1 MLVNTNLRRFNM
13 NGNDIA
19 ININLEKK
27 MNFLFNYKYILF
39 LSYFFIFACSSVDSE
54 DKLAE
59 NNKKNVLKKEV
70 QENSKGIVL
79 IDDNGKLGDLFKSG
93 NNEIGSVNKF
103 LWQAS
108 LEVLSFLPISSADPF
123 SGIIVFGKS
132 KAPGSSQ
139 SYDATVY
146 ISDPALDAR
155 SLSVTVRSSNG
166 TISSA
171 AKREIESAILSRARQ
186 LRLKELD
193 L

>member
-1 MLVNTNLRRFNM
+1 M
-13 NGNDIA
+13 NYLFKCKSLLLLCVILHACSAAEKTENEKANDKKA
-19 ININLEKK
+19 TTTTTDQTEKK
-27 MNFLFNYKYILF
+27 
-39 LSYFFIFACSSVDSE
+39 
-54 DKLAE
+54 
-59 NNKKNVLKKEV
+59 
-70 QENSKGIVL
+70 GIIL

-93 NNEIGSVNKF
+93 SDEIGSVNKY

-108 LEVLSFLPISSADPF
+108 LEVLSFLPINSADPF
-123 SGIIVFGKS
+123 SGIIVFSKG

-146 ISDPALDAR
+146 ISNPALDAR

-166 TISSA
+166 TISSE

-186 LRLKELD
+186 LRLTELD

>member
-1 MLVNTNLRRFNM
+1 M
-13 NGNDIA
+13 NY
-19 ININLEKK
+19 
-27 MNFLFNYKYILF
+27 LFKCKSLLLICVILQ
-39 LSYFFIFACSSVDSE
+39 ACSTVEKTDI
-54 DKLAE
+54 DKA
-59 NNKKNVLKKEV
+59 NDKKATSTTIDQTKK
-70 QENSKGIVL
+70 KGIVL

-93 NNEIGSVNKF
+93 GDEIGSVNKY

-108 LEVLSFLPISSADPF
+108 IEVLSFLPINSADPF
-123 SGIIVFGKS
+123 SGIIVFGKG

-139 SYDATVY
+139 SYDATIY

-166 TISSA
+166 TISSE

>member
-1 MLVNTNLRRFNM
+1 M
-13 NGNDIA
+13 N
-19 ININLEKK
+19 
-27 MNFLFNYKYILF
+27 Y
-39 LSYFFIFACSSVDSE
+39 LSKCKSLLIICFVLQACSVAEKSDI
-54 DKLAE
+54 DKADE
-59 NNKKNVLKKEV
+59 EKATSATTDQTKK
-70 QENSKGIVL
+70 KGIVL
-79 IDDNGKLGDLFKSG
+79 IDESGKLGDLFKSG
-93 NNEIGSVNKF
+93 SDEIGSVNKY
-103 LWQAS
+103 LWQSS
-108 LEVLSFLPISSADPF
+108 LEVLSFLPIISADPF
-123 SGIIVFGKS
+123 SGIIMFGKG

-166 TISSA
+166 TVSSE

>member
-1 MLVNTNLRRFNM
+1 MNYLFKLKSLLMLC
-13 NGNDIA
+13 A
-19 ININLEKK
+19 ILQ
-27 MNFLFNYKYILF
+27 
-39 LSYFFIFACSSVDSE
+39 ACSTAEKSDI
-54 DKLAE
+54 DKSNEEKASISTTDQT
-59 NNKKNVLKKEV
+59 KK
-70 QENSKGIVL
+70 KGIVL

-93 NNEIGSVNKF
+93 GDEIGSVNKY

-108 LEVLSFLPISSADPF
+108 IEVLNFLPISSADPF
-123 SGIIVFGKS
+123 SGIIVFGKG

-139 SYDATVY
+139 AYDATVY

-166 TISSA
+166 IISSA

>member
-1 MLVNTNLRRFNM
+1 MNNLSKCM
-13 NGNDIA
+13 SLLLICIVLQACSTAEKTDINNA
-19 ININLEKK
+19 DEKK
-27 MNFLFNYKYILF
+27 VT
-39 LSYFFIFACSSVDSE
+39 STTTDQT
-54 DKLAE
+54 
-59 NNKKNVLKKEV
+59 KK
-70 QENSKGIVL
+70 KGIVL

-93 NNEIGSVNKF
+93 SDEIGSVNKY

-108 LEVLSFLPISSADPF
+108 LEVLSFLPINSADPF
-123 SGIIVFGKS
+123 SGIIVFGKG

>member
-1 MLVNTNLRRFNM
+1 M
-13 NGNDIA
+13 NYLFKFKSLLLICVILQACSTAEKTDIA
-19 ININLEKK
+19 EANDTKITSATTDQTKK
-27 MNFLFNYKYILF
+27 
-39 LSYFFIFACSSVDSE
+39 
-54 DKLAE
+54 
-59 NNKKNVLKKEV
+59 
-70 QENSKGIVL
+70 KGIVL

-93 NNEIGSVNKF
+93 GDEIGSVNKY

-108 LEVLSFLPISSADPF
+108 LEVLSFLPINSADPF
-123 SGIIVFGKS
+123 SGIIVFGKG

-139 SYDATVY
+139 SYDATIY

-166 TISSA
+166 TVSLE
-171 AKREIESAILSRARQ
+171 AKREIERAILSRARQ

>member
-1 MLVNTNLRRFNM
+1 MNYLSKYKSLLLACVILQACSTANKADIDNT
-13 NGNDIA
+13 D
-19 ININLEKK
+19 EKK
-27 MNFLFNYKYILF
+27 V
-39 LSYFFIFACSSVDSE
+39 SSAIMDQT
-54 DKLAE
+54 
-59 NNKKNVLKKEV
+59 KK
-70 QENSKGIVL
+70 KGIVL
-79 IDDNGKLGDLFKSG
+79 TDDNGKLGDLFKSG
-93 NNEIGSVNKF
+93 GDEIGSVNKY

-108 LEVLSFLPISSADPF
+108 IEVLSFLPINSADPF
-123 SGIIVFGKS
+123 SGIIVFGKG

-146 ISDPALDAR
+146 VSDPALDAR
-155 SLSVTVRSSNG
+155 SLSVTVRSANG

>member
-1 MLVNTNLRRFNM
+1 M
-13 NGNDIA
+13 NY
-19 ININLEKK
+19 
-27 MNFLFNYKYILF
+27 LFKFKSLLLLCLILQ
-39 LSYFFIFACSSVDSE
+39 ACSTAEKTDI
-54 DKLAE
+54 DKSDAE
-59 NNKKNVLKKEV
+59 KVTSNSTDKVKK
-70 QENSKGIVL
+70 KGIVL

-93 NNEIGSVNKF
+93 GDEIGSVNKY

-108 LEVLSFLPISSADPF
+108 LEVLNFLPINSADPF
-123 SGIIVFGKS
+123 TGIIVFGKG

-155 SLSVTVRSSNG
+155 SLNVTVRSSNG
-166 TISSA
+166 TVSSE

>member
-1 MLVNTNLRRFNM
+1 M
-13 NGNDIA
+13 NY
-19 ININLEKK
+19 
-27 MNFLFNYKYILF
+27 LFKYTSLLFFCVILQ
-39 LSYFFIFACSSVDSE
+39 ACSTTEKTDI
-54 DKLAE
+54 DKANE
-59 NNKKNVLKKEV
+59 EKATSITNDQTKK
-70 QENSKGIVL
+70 KGIVL
-79 IDDNGKLGDLFKSG
+79 LDDNGKLGDLFKSG
-93 NNEIGSVNKF
+93 GDDIGSVNKY

-108 LEVLSFLPISSADPF
+108 IEVLSFLPINSADPF
-123 SGIIVFGKS
+123 SGIIVFGIG

-146 ISDPALDAR
+146 VSDPALDAR

-166 TISSA
+166 TVSSE

>member
-1 MLVNTNLRRFNM
+1 M
-13 NGNDIA
+13 NY
-19 ININLEKK
+19 
-27 MNFLFNYKYILF
+27 LFKYKPLLLLCF
-39 LSYFFIFACSSVDSE
+39 VLQACSTVEKTDIDKTE
-54 DKLAE
+54 DEKVTSATTDQT
-59 NNKKNVLKKEV
+59 KK
-70 QENSKGIVL
+70 KGIVL
-79 IDDNGKLGDLFKSG
+79 IDDNGKLGDFFKSG
-93 NNEIGSVNKF
+93 SDEIGLVNKY

-108 LEVLSFLPISSADPF
+108 LEVLSFLPINSADPF
-123 SGIIVFGKS
+123 SGIIVFGKG

>member
-1 MLVNTNLRRFNM
+1 M
-13 NGNDIA
+13 NDLFKFKSLLLLCVILQACGTVDKAATDKANE
-19 ININLEKK
+19 EKVT
-27 MNFLFNYKYILF
+27 
-39 LSYFFIFACSSVDSE
+39 SATPDQT
-54 DKLAE
+54 
-59 NNKKNVLKKEV
+59 KK
-70 QENSKGIVL
+70 KGIVL

-93 NNEIGSVNKF
+93 GNEIGSVNKY

-108 LEVLSFLPISSADPF
+108 IEILSFLPINSADPF
-123 SGIIVFGKS
+123 SGIIVFGKG

-139 SYDATVY
+139 SYDATIY

-155 SLSVTVRSSNG
+155 SLSVTVRSPNG

>member
-1 MLVNTNLRRFNM
+1 M
-13 NGNDIA
+13 NY
-19 ININLEKK
+19 LFKSK
-27 MNFLFNYKYILF
+27 PFLLICIVLQ
-39 LSYFFIFACSSVDSE
+39 ACSSAEKANIEKADE
-54 DKLAE
+54 DKVTLTTTDQT
-59 NNKKNVLKKEV
+59 KK
-70 QENSKGIVL
+70 KGIVL
-79 IDDNGKLGDLFKSG
+79 LDDNGKLGDLFKSG
-93 NNEIGSVNKF
+93 SDEIGSVNKY

-108 LEVLSFLPISSADPF
+108 LEVLSFLPINSADPF
-123 SGIIVFGKS
+123 SGIIVFSKG

-146 ISDPALDAR
+146 VSDPALDAR

-166 TISSA
+166 TVSSE

>member
-1 MLVNTNLRRFNM
+1 M
-13 NGNDIA
+13 NYLFKFKSLLLFCA
-19 ININLEKK
+19 ILQ
-27 MNFLFNYKYILF
+27 
-39 LSYFFIFACSSVDSE
+39 ACSTAEKTDI
-54 DKLAE
+54 DKADAE
-59 NNKKNVLKKEV
+59 KVTSTSTDQVKK
-70 QENSKGIVL
+70 KGIVL

-93 NNEIGSVNKF
+93 GDEIGSVNKY

-108 LEVLSFLPISSADPF
+108 IEVLNFLPINSADPF
-123 SGIIVFGKS
+123 SGIIVFGKG

-155 SLSVTVRSSNG
+155 SLSVTVRSSDG

-171 AKREIESAILSRARQ
+171 AKREIESAVLSRARQ

>member
-1 MLVNTNLRRFNM
+1 MSY
-13 NGNDIA
+13 
-19 ININLEKK
+19 
-27 MNFLFNYKYILF
+27 LFKCKSLLLICVILQ
-39 LSYFFIFACSSVDSE
+39 ACSTAEKTDIDKTE
-54 DKLAE
+54 DEKVTSATTDQT
-59 NNKKNVLKKEV
+59 KK
-70 QENSKGIVL
+70 KGIVL
-79 IDDNGKLGDLFKSG
+79 IDDNGNLGDLFKSG
-93 NNEIGSVNKF
+93 GDEIGSVNKY

-108 LEVLSFLPISSADPF
+108 LEVLSFLPINSADPF
-123 SGIIVFGKS
+123 SGIIVFGKG

-166 TISSA
+166 TISLA

>member
-1 MLVNTNLRRFNM
+1 M
-13 NGNDIA
+13 NYLFKFKSLLLLCA
-19 ININLEKK
+19 ILQ
-27 MNFLFNYKYILF
+27 
-39 LSYFFIFACSSVDSE
+39 ACSTSE
-54 DKLAE
+54 KTDINKADAE
-59 NNKKNVLKKEV
+59 KVTSATADQTKK
-70 QENSKGIVL
+70 KGIVL
-79 IDDNGKLGDLFKSG
+79 IDDNGKLGDIFKSG
-93 NNEIGSVNKF
+93 GDEIGSVNKY

-108 LEVLSFLPISSADPF
+108 IEVLNFLPINSADPF
-123 SGIIVFGKS
+123 SGIIVFGKG

-139 SYDATVY
+139 FYDATVY

-186 LRLKELD
+186 LRLKELN

>member
-1 MLVNTNLRRFNM
+1 M
-13 NGNDIA
+13 NYLFKVKSLLLLCA
-19 ININLEKK
+19 ILQ
-27 MNFLFNYKYILF
+27 
-39 LSYFFIFACSSVDSE
+39 ACSTAEKTDI
-54 DKLAE
+54 DKAE
-59 NNKKNVLKKEV
+59 VENVTSNSTDQAKK
-70 QENSKGIVL
+70 KGIVL

-93 NNEIGSVNKF
+93 GDEIGSVNKY

-108 LEVLSFLPISSADPF
+108 IEVLNFLPINSADPF
-123 SGIIVFGKS
+123 SGIIVFGKG

-166 TISSA
+166 TISLA

>member
-1 MLVNTNLRRFNM
+1 MNYLFKCKSLLILCVILQACNTAEKT
-13 NGNDIA
+13 DIDKA
-19 ININLEKK
+19 EDEKVTPAK
-27 MNFLFNYKYILF
+27 T
-39 LSYFFIFACSSVDSE
+39 DQT
-54 DKLAE
+54 
-59 NNKKNVLKKEV
+59 KK
-70 QENSKGIVL
+70 KGIVL

-93 NNEIGSVNKF
+93 GDEIGSVNKY

-108 LEVLSFLPISSADPF
+108 LEVLSFLPINSADPF
-123 SGIIVFGKS
+123 SGIIVFGKG

-139 SYDATVY
+139 SYDATVH

-166 TISSA
+166 TISSE
-171 AKREIESAILSRARQ
+171 AKREIELAILSRARQ

>member
-1 MLVNTNLRRFNM
+1 M
-13 NGNDIA
+13 
-19 ININLEKK
+19 
-27 MNFLFNYKYILF
+27 ILCF
-39 LSYFFIFACSSVDSE
+39 ALHACSTA
-54 DKLAE
+54 DKNDLDKGNQEKDTPATSDKI
-59 NNKKNVLKKEV
+59 KK
-70 QENSKGIVL
+70 KGIVL
-79 IDDNGKLGDLFKSG
+79 LDDNGKLGDLFKSG
-93 NNEIGSVNKF
+93 GDEIGSVNKY

-108 LEVLSFLPISSADPF
+108 IEVLSFLPINSADPF
-123 SGIIVFGKS
+123 SGIIVFGKGN
-132 KAPGSSQ
+132 APGSSR

-166 TISSA
+166 TVSSA